1 VDRSEGPTPIAEA
14 ISQLLLDIIEP
25 SGIATHLDDRLVEEP
40 SPETRTVL
48 YRIVEE
54 ALINVQKHARAQS
67 VVIALDQHEDGVLAT
82 IEDNGNGFDPV
93 EVFQLSGEHLGL
105 RVMRERAQMSGGW
118 LRANS
123 AAGYGTTI
131 EFWIPSLP

>member
-1 VDRSEGPTPIAEA
+1 MDRSEGPTPIAEA
-14 ISQLLLDIIEP
+14 IRQLLQDIIEP

-48 YRIVEE
+48 YRIVKE
-54 ALINVQKHARAQS
+54 ALINVQQHARARS
-67 VVIALDQHEDGVLAT
+67 VVMAVDQHENGVLVT

-93 EVFQLSGEHLGL
+93 GVFELSDEHLGL

>member
-1 VDRSEGPTPIAEA
+1 MDRSEGPAPIAEA
-14 ISQLLLDIIEP
+14 ICQLLLEIIEP

-40 SPETRTVL
+40 SPGTRTVL
-48 YRIVEE
+48 YRIVKE
-54 ALINVQKHARAQS
+54 ALINVQQHAGAKS
-67 VVIALDQHEDGVLAT
+67 VVIALDQYEEGVLVT

-93 EVFQLSGEHLGL
+93 GVFDLSGEHLGL

-123 AAGYGTTI
+123 SAGYGTTI